1 MSQDLGQYN
10 AAVRQNGVRLN
21 ANEPLVVAGSTTLP
35 SGTLVGSTGVYSGS
49 GAPSF
54 TATQGSLYLRTD
66 GSSTSTRAYINT
78 TGSTTWT
85 AVTTAA

>member
-1 MSQDLGQYN
+1 MAQSTFSGPV
-10 AAVRQNGVRLN
+10 ASQNGFLI
-21 ANEPLVVAGSTTLP
+21 GSADSVT
-35 SGTLVGSTGVYSGS
+35 SSTPGVYSGA

-54 TATQGSLYLRTD
+54 TAAKGSLYLNTT

-78 TGSTTWT
+78 DGGTTWT